1 MQCKKRKGGG
11 KKVQVQENC
20 KEKSGPTEKKEKK
33 KSSYLNE
40 ASISYFLFC
49 MLTFESCL
57 ESIYDSLLM
66 SYQDMNRNV
75 AHNKNRF

>member
-33 KSSYLNE
+33 NLV
-40 ASISYFLFC
+40 
-49 MLTFESCL
+49 T
-57 ESIYDSLLM
+57 
-66 SYQDMNRNV
+66 
-75 AHNKNRF
+75 